1 MATKIPWTEKY
12 RPATIDGFIF
22 QDQSQ
27 RKYIE
32 QIISSGELPNL
43 LLHGVQGSGKT
54 TLVRILL
61 TAIEVDEA
69 DVLFVDAS
77 KNNSVEY
84 IRSTII
90 PFVESYPLGK
100 YKVVH
105 LEEFDYMSHNAQA
118 TLRVTIEDSTTC
130 KFIATCNYSNKII
143 PALKSRFQDITFKT
157 PIEDDVLV
165 RMIEMLDAEGVTFDP
180 EILYAYV
187 KQGYPD
193 IRKIINNL
201 DQASLGTGA
210 LRSPTEAGA
219 ADWRFKLLD
228 LLKDCN
234 IKGVQD
240 LTAKEVGQDQI
251 EEVYEFLYRNL
262 KLVPTAKAD
271 NAVYNSAVLTIADS
285 LRAHAVSGLPH
296 VTLHACCI
304 KLMQVLC

>member
-1 MATKIPWTEKY
+1 MAFKVPWTEKY
-12 RPATIDGFIF
+12 RPATLDGFIF

-27 RKYIE
+27 KKYIE
-32 QIISSGELPNL
+32 QIIETGDLPNL

-61 TAIEVDEA
+61 GAVGVDEA

-77 KNNSVEY
+77 KNNSVDY
-84 IRSTII
+84 IRNTII

-143 PALKSRFQDITFKT
+143 PALKSRFQDISFKT
-157 PIEDDVLV
+157 PIEDDVLI

-180 EILYAYV
+180 EVLFAYV

-201 DQASLGTGA
+201 DQASLGTGN
-210 LRSPTEAGA
+210 LRSPTEAGN
-219 ADWRFKLLD
+219 ADWRFKLIEM
-228 LLKDCN
+228 LKECD
-234 IKGVQD
+234 IAGIQT

-262 KLVPTAKAD
+262 KLVPSAAKHE
-271 NAVYNSAVLTIADS
+271 VYSQAVLVIADA

-296 VTLHACCI
+296 VTLHACFI
-304 KLMQVLC
+304 KLMQVLN